1 MQKNEHKQLA
11 NFLRN
16 GDYQSALNFL
26 EGIEEKAK
34 DDSDYWYY
42 HAHIARKMSD
52 LKRAEIFCK
61 KALELSPVSRNAN
74 FEMGIIYQTTE
85 IGRASCRERE
95 QISVV
100 AVSLKK

>member
-42 HAHIARKMSD
+42 HAHIARKMDD
-52 LKRAEIFCK
+52 LKQAEIFCK
-61 KALELSPVSRNAN
+61 KALELSRP
-74 FEMGIIYQTTE
+74 F
-85 IGRASCRERE
+85 RAT
-95 QISVV
+95 QILRWELSI
-100 AVSLKK
+100 KQQENTNRQFRF